1 MKSFSLHLLLISL
14 LCTNLFSKPNEQVS
28 IALKWFY
35 QYQFAGYIMAKEKGF
50 YEEEGLDVELI
61 QKNPNTDHI
70 VEVINGNATYGVSD
84 SSLLLYRAKDYPVK
98 IIATIFQHN
107 PMVLITRED
116 SKLISPYELRG
127 KKISYQKG
135 VDDSIVN
142 TLFAYANMGQKDYI
156 HVPMDFSYKS
166 IINGEIDAIVAYITD
181 QPYWI
186 QQQGTKLNI
195 INPLSY
201 GIDMYGD
208 NLFTTEK
215 EIKMH
220 PKRVEKIKAATL
232 KGWEYAL
239 MHKEE
244 TINTIIK
251 KYNSNLQYDQLYYE
265 AIETERIISNKYI
278 TLGYTSKDR
287 FKIIST
293 FYKNYDS
300 KLHDLDNAVDEIIY
314 DPNEGNYDISKY
326 FKIFAGTI
334 GLLLLSIIFLYYNN
348 RRLNEKVYNRTI
360 QLNSAKDDA
369 EQASKAKSTF
379 LATMSH
385 EIRTPMNAILGF
397 IQILE
402 MEETDQNKLQKLNI
416 IKTSGESL
424 LTIINDILDY
434 SKIESG
440 KMSLDYKENQLNELI
455 NQTKELFSNSAS
467 NKNINLQFVIDNNI
481 PQCLIYDEG
490 KLRQVIFNILGNAI
504 KFTSDGGTVIFK
516 AHFQENRL
524 YISISDTGIGIDNK
538 NLDKIFNAFDQED
551 SSINRKF
558 GGTGLGL
565 AISKKLISLMDGS
578 INIESKLGEGSLFYF
593 DILVKECK
601 KISNTPQNIELVQ
614 DNQIKEK
621 SNHKIQVLVVEDNPT
636 NQLLIQIILDQ
647 HNIGYI
653 MANDGIEAIN
663 AYKKDKF
670 DIIFMDENMPN
681 MGGVEATKQIR
692 QLELNSSKKTPIIGV
707 SANVIEEHR
716 KKFIDAGL
724 DEHIGKPYKPE
735 QIINIINKFCK

>member
-1 MKSFSLHLLLISL
+1 LKSFSLHLLLISL
-14 LCTNLFSKPNEQVS
+14 LCTNLFSTPNEQVS

-50 YEEEGLDVELI
+50 YEEEGLDVQLI

-127 KKISYQKG
+127 KKISYQNG
-135 VDDSIVN
+135 VDDSIIN
-142 TLFAYANMGQKDYI
+142 TLFAYANMDQEDYI

-208 NLFTTEK
+208 NLFTTEQ

-251 KYNSNLQYDQLYYE
+251 KYNPNLQYDQLYYE

-293 FYKNYDS
+293 FYKNNDS
-300 KLHDLDNAVDEIIY
+300 NLHDLDNAVDEIIY
-314 DPNEGNYDISKY
+314 DPNEGNYDVSKY

-440 KMSLDYKENQLNELI
+440 KMSLDNKENQVHEFI

-467 NKNINLQFVIDNNI
+467 NKNIDLQFVIDNNI

-538 NLDKIFNAFDQED
+538 NLDKIFNPFDQED

-601 KISNTPQNIELVQ
+601 KISNTPQNIEFVQ

-621 SNHKIQVLVVEDNPT
+621 LNHKIQVLVVEDNPT
-636 NQLLIQIILDQ
+636 NQLLLRIILDQ

-670 DIIFMDENMPN
+670 DIILMDENMPN

-735 QIINIINKFCK
+735 QIINIINKFCN

>member
-14 LCTNLFSKPNEQVS
+14 LCTNLFSKENEQVS

-127 KKISYQKG
+127 KKISYQKV

-208 NLFTTEK
+208 NLFTTEQ

-251 KYNSNLQYDQLYYE
+251 NYNPNLQYDQLYYE

-300 KLHDLDNAVDEIIY
+300 NLHDLDNAVDEIIY
-314 DPNEGNYDISKY
+314 DPNEDNYDISKY

-440 KMSLDYKENQLNELI
+440 KMSLDNKENQLHELI

-601 KISNTPQNIELVQ
+601 KISNTPQNIELVE
-614 DNQIKEK
+614 DNQITEEL
-621 SNHKIQVLVVEDNPT
+621 NHKIQVLVVEDNST
-636 NQLLIQIILDQ
+636 NQLLLQIILDQ

-670 DIIFMDENMPN
+670 DIILMDENMPN

-735 QIINIINKFCK
+735 QIINIINKFSK

>member
-50 YEEEGLDVELI
+50 YEEEGLDVQLI

-142 TLFAYANMGQKDYI
+142 TLFAYANMGQEDYI

-208 NLFTTEK
+208 NLFTTEQ

-251 KYNSNLQYDQLYYE
+251 KYNPNLQYEQLYYE

-300 KLHDLDNAVDEIIY
+300 NLHDLDNAVDEIIY
-314 DPNEGNYDISKY
+314 DPNEDNYDISKY

-402 MEETDQNKLQKLNI
+402 MEETDQNKLKKLNI

-440 KMSLDYKENQLNELI
+440 KMTLDYKENQLNELI

-467 NKNINLQFVIDNNI
+467 NKNIDLQFVIDNNI

-593 DILVKECK
+593 DILVKKCK
-601 KISNTPQNIELVQ
+601 KISNTPQNIELVE

-621 SNHKIQVLVVEDNPT
+621 LNHKIQVLVVEDNST
-636 NQLLIQIILDQ
+636 NQLLLRIILDQ

-670 DIIFMDENMPN
+670 DIILMDENMPN

-735 QIINIINKFCK
+735 QIINIINKFCN